1 MVSVTIRIIIC
12 TAIIFL
18 SGILYVFPSTT
29 RTELLSNENN
39 VKAQHSTRQLM
50 IDPRTVESKE
60 QKQTCQKT
68 HHEQLDPDF
77 KHDSSSYFKEYY
89 GKLENGNNDFS
100 LDMAIALCEEP
111 IFEKIVDFAIQL
123 KVKTLYVYSKCGQVY
138 ESKLMGDESNN
149 RQVMVEFK
157 SLINRGREGHTW
169 IHHMLRE
176 DITFAKWT
184 LFLQSTDMRDDGI
197 HQPHTPFP
205 RIVLA
210 TIIAYEHSEELQE
223 DDTDFID
230 LSRFWGSN
238 TDISNSVICAPRTE
252 QIKSAFLQVKPQRWF
267 YDRFKSD
274 RDKSFEE
281 AAREMTLY
289 GEFLVRN
296 DLIHNLNRTK
306 FEYIQSILGQKASPV
321 WGHYVEKTWI
331 GLLGASDSC
340 RCFN

>member
-1 MVSVTIRIIIC
+1 MIPVTIRIILC
-12 TAIIFL
+12 TAIILL
-18 SGILYVFPSTT
+18 SAILYIFPSTT
-29 RTELLSNENN
+29 RTELLTIEDN
-39 VKAQHSTRQLM
+39 VKQHHSMRQLLV
-50 IDPRTVESKE
+50 DPRTIELKE

-68 HHEQLDPDF
+68 HHEQLDPDL
-77 KHDSSSYFKEYY
+77 KRDPSSFFMEYY

-100 LDMAIALCEEP
+100 LDMVIALCEEP
-111 IFEKIVDFAIQL
+111 IFEKMVDFAL
-123 KVKTLYVYSKCGQVY
+123 RLRVKKLYVYSKCGQIY

-149 RQVMVEFK
+149 HQVMVEFQ

-169 IHHMLRE
+169 IHHMLHE

-184 LFLQSTDMRDDGI
+184 LFLQSTNMRDGGI
-197 HQPHTPFP
+197 HQPHTPFS

-210 TIIAYEHSEELQE
+210 TIIAYEHSEEMQQ
-223 DDTDFID
+223 DDTNFID

-238 TDISNSVICAPRTE
+238 TVISNSLICAPRTDD
-252 QIKSAFLQVKPQRWF
+252 IKLEFFHLKPQRWF

-274 RDKSFEE
+274 KDKSYEE
-281 AAREMTLY
+281 AVHEITLY

-296 DLIHNLNRTK
+296 DLMHNLNRPS
-306 FEYIQSILGQKASPV
+306 FEYIQSVLEKKTSPV
-321 WGHYVEKTWI
+321 WGHYLEKTWI